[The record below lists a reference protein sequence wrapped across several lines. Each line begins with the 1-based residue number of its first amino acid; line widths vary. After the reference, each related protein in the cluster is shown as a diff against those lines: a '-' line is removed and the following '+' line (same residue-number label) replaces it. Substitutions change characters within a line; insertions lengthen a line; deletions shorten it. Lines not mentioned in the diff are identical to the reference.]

1 MEKEVLRHDVEATVS
16 RLGCVDVPEILEE
29 ITIDEM
35 AVDGICGIY

>member
-1 MEKEVLRHDVEATVS
+1 MDKEITRQDVQSDDVECKEAPS
-16 RLGCVDVPEILEE
+16 ILEE